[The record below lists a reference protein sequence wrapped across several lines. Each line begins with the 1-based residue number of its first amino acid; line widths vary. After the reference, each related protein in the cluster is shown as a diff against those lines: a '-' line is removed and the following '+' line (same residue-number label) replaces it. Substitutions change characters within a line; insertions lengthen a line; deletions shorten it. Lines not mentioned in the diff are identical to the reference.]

1 MNLFK
6 SFTYKS
12 FFIIILFL
20 LSLIIS
26 LHLPGYNWETDYG
39 HHYYISMFNDKF
51 LNLYENFHFHKG
63 PVSIFLLDIIGLII
77 GYGWKQSIIA
87 YSIFIFLFLIL
98 GIFIVIKN
106 YKNIFFV
113 LLSTIFILTFFR
125 SQGSNIF
132 HELVVNIFLLSSI
145 YFFYNYLIDQN
156 KKNIFYF
163 SFFFSTA
170 ILTRIDTLI
179 YSFPF
184 LSLLIIVFYKKKKLR
199 DLNLTFFLQNLSIFL
214 SIFFLLSILYNFS
227 INDFLLNNIYFNLEY
242 SNDYKSFK
250 SLSYLYHLLPNKII
264 LFVIFI
270 KSMFYLSEDFSNQK
284 IFKYLLFSISLTQ
297 FFLFLLKINEVQL
310 FILVFIIEIILVTY
324 FFLKYNQNNINLILT
339 LYLLLTSILIYLKA
353 GSFKLNHVFILL
365 PGFFYFYC
373 FFIKYLFTSNIKF
386 KYLLI
391 LILALFSLDQSYK
404 IFNSVKNPIVR
415 NSNLSFANGVNN
427 LFYNENVIKDNT
439 LVKKINKYN
448 APVLC
453 DRPWPHI
460 FNQKQSIGFM
470 FDWWMYDDNK
480 KSINKKAFKKF
491 YNNLLKKHYGDYYI
505 LDKSCIDNYFSKSD
519 YLKELKNQSFEVEE
533 FNFFKYRYSLRQ
545 FYE

>member
-12 FFIIILFL
+12 FFVLILLL

-63 PVSIFLLDIIGLII
+63 PVSIFLLDIIGSIL

-163 SFFFSTA
+163 SFFFSIA
-170 ILTRIDTLI
+170 VLTRIDTLI

-184 LSLLIIVFYKKKKLR
+184 LSLLMIVLYKKKKLR

-214 SIFFLLSILYNFS
+214 LIFFLFSILYNFS
-227 INDFLLNNIYFNLEY
+227 INDFILNNIYFNLEY

-250 SLSYLYHLLPNKII
+250 NLSYLYHLLPNKII
-264 LFVIFI
+264 LFIIFV

-284 IFKYLLFSISLTQ
+284 IFKYLLFSISLIQ
-297 FFLFLLKINEVQL
+297 FFLFLLKIDEVQL
-310 FILVFIIEIILVTY
+310 FIFVFIIEIILITY
-324 FFLKYNQNNINLILT
+324 FF
-339 LYLLLTSILIYLKA
+339 
-353 GSFKLNHVFILL
+353 FKI
-365 PGFFYFYC
+365 
-373 FFIKYLFTSNIKF
+373 
-386 KYLLI
+386 
-391 LILALFSLDQSYK
+391 
-404 IFNSVKNPIVR
+404 
-415 NSNLSFANGVNN
+415 
-427 LFYNENVIKDNT
+427 
-439 LVKKINKYN
+439 
-448 APVLC
+448 
-453 DRPWPHI
+453 
-460 FNQKQSIGFM
+460 
-470 FDWWMYDDNK
+470 
-480 KSINKKAFKKF
+480 
-491 YNNLLKKHYGDYYI
+491 
-505 LDKSCIDNYFSKSD
+505 
-519 YLKELKNQSFEVEE
+519 
-533 FNFFKYRYSLRQ
+533 
-545 FYE
+545 